1 MKENAAAEPF
11 INDIKDFVRSVIEY
25 ENSPARH
32 RTPLQHTS
40 KNAPQRVAIGV
51 CPRCGKNIFEGKMNY
66 YCESGKDGCG
76 FTIWKEP
83 KFFSDKITPEKA
95 AKLIKGEA
103 VPLKAVS
110 KEGKTYT
117 ADYRLDYSG
126 KYVNLER
133 VQAEKNVVGKCPRC
147 GKSIIEGKLNFFCE
161 SGKDGCGFTLWK
173 NDKFNGI
180 TVTAENAKELLEGK
194 SIAKVKKKVSGESVR
209 KKYRMVDTGTYVNLR
224 EESD

>member
-1 MKENAAAEPF
+1 
-11 INDIKDFVRSVIEY
+11 
-25 ENSPARH
+25 
-32 RTPLQHTS
+32 
-40 KNAPQRVAIGV
+40 
-51 CPRCGKNIFEGKMNY
+51 MNY

-147 GKSIIEGKLNFFCE
+147 GKSIIEGKLNFYCE

-173 NDKFNGI
+173 NDRFNGI